1 MPEKQFEHLVI
12 GLLSEYLDELL
23 MLPLEKP
30 RMAEIDA
37 DHEVKQKS
45 HYRQYRDNQK
55 PGDFFRRVSVVEDDD
70 DDGAD
75 YEQRQKNRERNGDN
89 GHFINI

>member
-12 GLLSEYLDELL
+12 GLFSEYLDELL

-37 DHEVKQKS
+37 DHEVQQKPD
-45 HYRQYRDNQK
+45 YRQYRDNQK
-55 PGDFFRRVSVVEDDD
+55 QGDFF
-70 DDGAD
+70 
-75 YEQRQKNRERNGDN
+75 
-89 GHFINI
+89 